1 MNKMNKFRK
10 YGMIPVLA
18 ASVLLTGCEKE
29 PEEVPEEEHDHE
41 VITDVKLVF
50 TNTQDS
56 TDVVEALA
64 QDPDGEGIEDLT
76 IVDSINLKKSTA
88 YTLTFEIL
96 NMHEDEHDDHEGE
109 DHDDDHEG
117 EDHDDDHEGE
127 DHDDDHEG
135 EDHDDDH
142 DDHAEDIGAEI
153 AEEADEHQFF
163 FSFSNDAFAN
173 PTGDGN
179 IDNASDAINYNDSDE
194 NGNPLGMN
202 TSWETSSST
211 LSGGSFTVRLQHQPG
226 VKTASSGANDGD
238 SDFDLTFVLN
248 IE

>member
-1 MNKMNKFRK
+1 MKKMNKFRK
-10 YGMIPVLA
+10 YSMIPMLA
-18 ASVLLTGCEKE
+18 AAVLLTGCEKE
-29 PEEVPEEEHDHE
+29 EEEVPEEEHDHE
-41 VITDVKLVF
+41 VSTDVKLIF

-64 QDPDGEGIEDLT
+64 QDSDGEGIEDLT

-96 NMHEDEHDDHEGE
+96 NMHEDEHEDHEGE
-109 DHDDDHEG
+109 EHEDHEG
-117 EDHDDDHEGE
+117 EEHEDDN
-127 DHDDDHEG
+127 EG

-163 FSFSNDAFAN
+163 FAFSNDAFAN

-202 TSWETSSST
+202 TSWETSSSA

-226 VKTASSGANDGD
+226 VKTASSGADDGD